1 VSGRR
6 RRLPTMR
13 CGGTP
18 RQQRCSGG
26 RPWLEEGPAAPKEG
40 GDGEG
45 DSKSKQ
51 CRAVVVLIMKGGGNV
66 VATMIQPLLMS
77 SGTTVWTRRRPG
89 RLGGDDAQF
98 WWLSCGEEGGVGDKC
113 LTAPRV
119 EAEKKL
125 GEEMLDV
132 HQLKGGE
139 GGVSGTVR
147 HEGGRGRPV
156 AREKQGG
163 PVSWP
168 LWAGSRRK
176 GNRPGEKKIE
186 VGPTRMNSADFDL
199 NQISKLI

>member
-132 HQLKGGE
+132 HQLKGE
-139 GGVSGTVR
+139 
-147 HEGGRGRPV
+147 EGGRVRYGATRRREGPVGGRG
-156 AREKQGG
+156 KTGG

-176 GNRPGEKKIE
+176 GNRPAEKKNRS
-186 VGPTRMNSADFDL
+186 GPNP
-199 NQISKLI
+199 NE

>member
-1 VSGRR
+1 
-6 RRLPTMR
+6 
-13 CGGTP
+13 
-18 RQQRCSGG
+18 
-26 RPWLEEGPAAPKEG
+26 
-40 GDGEG
+40 
-45 DSKSKQ
+45 
-51 CRAVVVLIMKGGGNV
+51 V

-98 WWLSCGEEGGVGDKC
+98 WWLSCGEEGGVGYKC

-147 HEGGRGRPV
+147 HEGGRGRP
-156 AREKQGG
+156 AGGRGKTGG

-168 LWAGSRRK
+168 LWASSRRK
-176 GNRPGEKKIE
+176 GNRPGEKKNRS
-186 VGPTRMNSADFDL
+186 GPNP
-199 NQISKLI
+199 NE

>member
-1 VSGRR
+1 
-6 RRLPTMR
+6 
-13 CGGTP
+13 
-18 RQQRCSGG
+18 
-26 RPWLEEGPAAPKEG
+26 
-40 GDGEG
+40 
-45 DSKSKQ
+45 
-51 CRAVVVLIMKGGGNV
+51 MKGGGNM

-139 GGVSGTVR
+139 GGGSGTVR
-147 HEGGRGRPV
+147 HEGGRGRP
-156 AREKQGG
+156 AAGEKQGVRFHGRYGLAQEERGTG
-163 PVSWP
+163 P
-168 LWAGSRRK
+168 GR
-176 GNRPGEKKIE
+176 KKIE